1 MNILQKQTEFGRSVF
16 EISQNAFQDLARIQQ
31 DNLKNH
37 FDLNNDFSQKL
48 TDVQD
53 VAGFV
58 ELQRDYSQSL
68 WNGVKKTTKGQ
79 AEILRTAIEETGEA
93 VRKVYTVQADD

>member
-31 DNLKNH
+31 DNLKNY

>member
-1 MNILQKQTEFGRSVF
+1 MNILQKQTEFGRSFF

-31 DNLKNH
+31 DNLKNY